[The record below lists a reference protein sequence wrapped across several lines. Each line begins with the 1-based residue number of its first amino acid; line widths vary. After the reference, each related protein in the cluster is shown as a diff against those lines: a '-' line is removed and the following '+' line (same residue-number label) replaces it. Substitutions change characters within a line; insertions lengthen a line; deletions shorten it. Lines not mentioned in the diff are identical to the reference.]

1 LMAEARTA
9 TRGTHAIRQNTS
21 FALAKVCRAHRTH
34 VGELLAGHGL
44 HVGQEMVLVELWQ
57 DDGLRGGDLA
67 DRLGVEPPT
76 ITRTLR
82 RLESCGLVERRAD
95 PEDARSV
102 RVYLTGQGQTL
113 EEPVLR
119 CWERAEQTVLAGMN
133 ASDRQTFQ
141 KLLDRVRSNLD
152 PEFGARQ

>member
-1 LMAEARTA
+1 MAEMHTA
-9 TRGTHAIRQNTS
+9 APGIHPIRQNTS

-34 VGELLAGHGL
+34 VGELLAEHGL

-76 ITRTLR
+76 ITKMLR

-95 PEDARSV
+95 PEDARSL
-102 RVYLTGQGQTL
+102 RVYLTEQGRAL
-113 EEPVLR
+113 EEPVMR
-119 CWERAEQTVLAGMN
+119 CWEHAEQTVLAGMN
-133 ASDRQTFQ
+133 ATDRRTFQ
-141 KLLDRVRSNLD
+141 RLLVRVKSNLD
-152 PEFGARQ
+152 PAFGAGQ

>member
-1 LMAEARTA
+1 MTEA
-9 TRGTHAIRQNTS
+9 GTVAPGVHPIRQNTS
-21 FALAKVCRAHRTH
+21 FTLAKVCRAHRTH

-44 HVGQEMVLVELWQ
+44 YVGQDMVLVELWQ

-76 ITRTLR
+76 ITKMLR

-95 PEDARSV
+95 QEDARSL
-102 RVYLTGQGQTL
+102 RVYLTGQGQAL

-133 ASDRQTFQ
+133 ARDRQTFRR
-141 KLLDRVRSNLD
+141 LLDRVKDNLD
-152 PEFGARQ
+152 RGFGTGQ